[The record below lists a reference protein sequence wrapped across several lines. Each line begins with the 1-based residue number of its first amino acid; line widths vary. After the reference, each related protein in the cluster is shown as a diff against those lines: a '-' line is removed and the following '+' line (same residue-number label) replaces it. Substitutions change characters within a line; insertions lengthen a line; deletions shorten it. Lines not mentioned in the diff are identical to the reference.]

1 MPDGQVLQQRRPRQA
16 HRQSGALPILVQGAA
31 TYVVLITSRETR
43 RWVIPKGWIEPGEPP
58 HLSAAREA
66 FEEAGLEGEAEA
78 APLGTYTYGKRMPHG
93 LVTQCEV
100 LVYPFA
106 VTRLLRQWP
115 ERRQRTRRLFSPAA
129 AAEVVQEA
137 GLAEI
142 LRGLGGEVSGA

>member
-1 MPDGQVLQQRRPRQA
+1 MPDGQVLQQQRPRQA
-16 HRQSGALPILVQGAA
+16 HRQSGALPILVQGDA

-43 RWVIPKGWIEPGEPP
+43 RWVIPKGWIEPGEAP

-66 FEEAGLEGEAEA
+66 FEEAGLEGTAE
-78 APLGTYTYGKRMPHG
+78 PTSLGSYTYGKRMPHG
-93 LVTQCEV
+93 LVTPCEV

-142 LRGLGGEVSGA
+142 LRALSPA